1 MITYTR
7 DGKGFLYDKTGKYT
21 QAIRE
26 IIFKDTLKNGPRY
39 KETPTMMHFNY
50 NGYRHTIYNKTLC
63 LIMKESLVK
72 KIGIGTKGLFRC
84 SPTMR

>member
-21 QAIRE
+21 RTIRKMV
-26 IIFKDTLKNGPRY
+26 FKETLKSGAHY
-39 KETPTMMHFNY
+39 KETPAVMHFNY
-50 NGYRHTIYNKTLC
+50 RGYRHTLYNKTLC

-84 SPTMR
+84 SSTMR